1 MRFNFFCTPTS
12 IHHTHAHTHTH
23 TVCAMFSVV
32 GFIFSCC
39 LATTVAAQSGALAGL
54 GVAFISKPILFEV
67 TNVFINFNESS
78 HIWLRRPMNVGS
90 HNSNYR
96 DKPHL
101 LCVTV

>member
-1 MRFNFFCTPTS
+1 MLILNTY
-12 IHHTHAHTHTH
+12 IHTHFH

-67 TNVFINFNESS
+67 
-78 HIWLRRPMNVGS
+78 
-90 HNSNYR
+90 HNSVVFCLVCNLGVCR
-96 DKPHL
+96 WHL
-101 LCVTV
+101 AGCK